1 MHNNAQ
7 AQSDFCGVFF
17 GAETLSF
24 LVFRV
29 VNIPTFVLT
38 VMLDFSVV
46 SLSSSSMIKLI
57 LFVAESIIPLSVE
70 LSSLSVMATTNSFI
84 FCSRVSASIL
94 FDNLGMLKLNV
105 VDAAES

>member
-1 MHNNAQ
+1 MP
-7 AQSDFCGVFF
+7 S
-17 GAETLSF
+17 
-24 LVFRV
+24 
-29 VNIPTFVLT
+29 FVLT

-57 LFVAESIIPLSVE
+57 LFVAESMIPLSVE
-70 LSSLSVMATTNSFI
+70 LSSLSVIATTNSFI

-94 FDNLGMLKLNV
+94 FDNLGMLKLKV